1 MKITMSY
8 HFKFNRLLI
17 SRVNKPTRLILIVQ
31 AVCMLMGT
39 STHLA
44 WVIQNGFLS
53 EKYNASLLSTL
64 FWDSLTFLDPLAA
77 ILLVFKPKIG
87 LYLTLLIIVT
97 DVIHNNLFYI
107 EVLYFNSLNLLDWIE
122 QYWMILGQVI
132 FLLFVCLTLKMN
144 LKQVKLAA

>member
-1 MKITMSY
+1 
-8 HFKFNRLLI
+8 
-17 SRVNKPTRLILIVQ
+17 
-31 AVCMLMGT
+31 
-39 STHLA
+39 
-44 WVIQNGFLS
+44 
-53 EKYNASLLSTL
+53 
-64 FWDSLTFLDPLAA
+64 
-77 ILLVFKPKIG
+77 
-87 LYLTLLIIVT
+87 LTLLIIVT